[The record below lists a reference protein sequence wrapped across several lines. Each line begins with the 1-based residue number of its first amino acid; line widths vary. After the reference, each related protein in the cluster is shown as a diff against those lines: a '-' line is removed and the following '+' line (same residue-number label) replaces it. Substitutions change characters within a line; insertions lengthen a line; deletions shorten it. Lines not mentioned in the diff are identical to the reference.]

1 MVAITKPMYAVEF
14 GTTELQQFASTGRN
28 DSPRKQAKTSGLDR
42 STGIHPVNPTG
53 KRGKK
58 GTKVHEPD
66 TAICAVALDTERQSA
81 MLTRDDQKGSRKR
94 KSSAAYIELH
104 DDEETETYAAA
115 EEEEGEVET
124 GECEAE
130 NAIRQYLAE
139 IGRYPLLSA
148 EQEMQLARRIIA
160 GELRAQQHLVEAN
173 LRLVVSIA
181 KRYNNHGVSLL
192 DLIQEGNLGL
202 IRAAQKF
209 DPVRGFRFS
218 TYATWWIRQAI
229 SRAVAEHTRTI
240 HIPVHVVE
248 LIYKMKRTTRQ
259 LYQDLGRDPFPEEIA
274 NALHLTKERIVE
286 LQSMADTPISLDA
299 PLIDDE
305 LYHLADIIEDTHAT
319 APADVVTHQV
329 LRDQISRALETL
341 NQRERQVIELRYG
354 LQDGYCHTLEE
365 LSSHFKL
372 TRERI
377 RQIEVKALRTLRQPV
392 QVHLLRDFA

>member
-1 MVAITKPMYAVEF
+1 MVAITRHAQTVDTKHPRAQQQ
-14 GTTELQQFASTGRN
+14 TTECVETQPAR
-28 DSPRKQAKTSGLDR
+28 
-42 STGIHPVNPTG
+42 PTQ
-53 KRGKK
+53 RTRHVRQ
-58 GTKVHEPD
+58 GTKA
-66 TAICAVALDTERQSA
+66 TQ
-81 MLTRDDQKGSRKR
+81 
-94 KSSAAYIELH
+94 KSSASTREHEIERKTSSIPDESFPQDTDAVAEGRHRPKSNTAHTALRY
-104 DDEETETYAAA
+104 DDEIYLDD
-115 EEEEGEVET
+115 EGEEREVE
-124 GECEAE
+124 GEENDAE

-139 IGRYPLLSA
+139 IGRYPLLKA
-148 EQEMQLARRIIA
+148 EQEMHLAKRVID
-160 GELRAQQHLVEAN
+160 GDMDAQQRLVEAN

-248 LIYKMKRTTRQ
+248 LIYKMKRVTRQ

-274 NALHLTKERIVE
+274 QAINLSKERVVE
-286 LQSMADTPISLDA
+286 LQSMAESPISLDA

-305 LYHLADIIEDTHAT
+305 QYHLADILEDPQAA
-319 APADVVTHQV
+319 APVDVVTHQV

-341 NQRERQVIELRYG
+341 SQRERQVIELRYG
-354 LQDGYCHTLEE
+354 LHDGYCHTLEE
-365 LSSHFKL
+365 LSSYFKL